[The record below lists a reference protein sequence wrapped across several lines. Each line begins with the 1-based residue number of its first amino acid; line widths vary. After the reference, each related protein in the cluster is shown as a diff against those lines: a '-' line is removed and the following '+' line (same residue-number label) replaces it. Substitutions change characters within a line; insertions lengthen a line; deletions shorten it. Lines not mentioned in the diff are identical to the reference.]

1 LLALGGRR
9 QASLASSQG
18 VFAWENDV
26 ARPEVTGRDPHRR
39 GAASVPIHHARDAI
53 PIPEFCQQHSIS
65 RAQYYVL
72 KKKGLGPDEMRLL
85 GRVLITREAAA
96 RWRKKH
102 TRSSSEPE
110 LVGDAEIERDQTSRP
125 GREASVRAFS
135 SRSLVSHQ
143 DNKRLTPCH
152 DHSAG

>member
-1 LLALGGRR
+1 
-9 QASLASSQG
+9 
-18 VFAWENDV
+18 V

-39 GAASVPIHHARDAI
+39 GASSVPIHHARAPPDAS
-53 PIPEFCQQHSIS
+53 PIPEFCRQHSIS

-102 TRSSSEPE
+102 TRLTSSELE
-110 LVGDAEIERDQTSRP
+110 LVGDAEVGS
-125 GREASVRAFS
+125 
-135 SRSLVSHQ
+135 
-143 DNKRLTPCH
+143 NK
-152 DHSAG
+152 